1 MYRRYRRRFG
11 RFRRRWRRGRYHM
24 RNGRR
29 RGHRW
34 RRRWVRRGRRVVTQ
48 NVPGRH
54 KTIWV
59 RGWEPLGN
67 LCASDGPKSEATPYF
82 SVEPQSGLQA
92 TWHGTWGHHHFTF
105 GNLLQRSLARWNM
118 WSADWES
125 YDYVMFVGGTISIPQ
140 TSSTA
145 WMITFDEY
153 LQTAQT
159 RYNEK
164 NKEDHWG
171 HPGVLLN
178 VPKTHIIF
186 PPWIYK
192 HPRMYKIRVRPPPG
206 MARHAEG
213 FLKAMSL
220 HMVYTG
226 LWNMG
231 VALKDAFLTR
241 GVRPSATDT
250 CQQAPWWAANN
261 YVAGKWIDRTK
272 YDAPCLDCT
281 QCQNKHNWGPFLPQ
295 TFGRQSHES
304 SLFFLYK
311 LKFKLVGNSIW
322 RPLPRQFQSQ
332 GLVPEPEGPNQ
343 PSRRL
348 VAKRKIQHEAEKP
361 AAKKQRRPLSEADI
375 WQGDLDSDGLLK
387 ERAFR
392 RITGHNPG
400 DELDSLARRLRSLHD
415 KLHVVLGHRG
425 LLRK

>member
-1 MYRRYRRRFG
+1 MFRRYRRRHRRFG
-11 RFRRRWRRGRYHM
+11 RRWRRGRYYP
-24 RNGRR
+24 RYGRR
-29 RGHRW
+29 WGRRH
-34 RRRWVRRGRRVVTQ
+34 RRRWVRRGRRLVTQ

-54 KTIWV
+54 KTIFV

-67 LCASDGPKSEATPYF
+67 LCASDGPRSEATPYF

-206 MARHAEG
+206 WQGMQRFPE
-213 FLKAMSL
+213 AMSYICV
-220 HMVYTG
+220 HW
-226 LWNMG
+226 LWTWCSFE
-231 VALKDAFLTR
+231 DAFYDARCKT
-241 GVRPSATDT
+241 STIDT
-250 CQQAPWWAANN
+250 CQQAPWWASNP

-272 YDAPCLDCT
+272 YDTPCTNCET
-281 QCQNKHNWGPFLPQ
+281 CANKHNWGPFLPQ

-343 PSRRL
+343 PSARRL
-348 VAKRKIQHEAEKP
+348 AKRQVQHETEKP
-361 AAKKQRRPLSEADI
+361 PAKRQRRPLSEADI

-392 RITGHNPG
+392 RIAGHYPG

-415 KLHVVLGHRG
+415 KLHVVLGDRG
-425 LLRK
+425 LIRK